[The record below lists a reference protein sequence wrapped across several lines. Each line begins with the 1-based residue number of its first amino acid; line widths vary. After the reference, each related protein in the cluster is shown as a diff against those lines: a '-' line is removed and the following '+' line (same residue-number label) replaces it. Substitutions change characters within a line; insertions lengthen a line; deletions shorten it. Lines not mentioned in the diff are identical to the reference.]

1 MSFQAIAAVLNH
13 SQASPGAKL
22 VLTIIANYDGKE
34 GAFCSQETIAKMA
47 NVTTR
52 QVRRYFSELKE
63 LGELDIWLHEGKG
76 FIGSRKTNRYYILLE
91 CPERCDGSINHRVEA
106 DAYGNSGGPIR
117 PTRRTHMADEA
128 DISDRLTYIEP
139 IVNLNKPIK
148 LKSVN

>member
-22 VLTIIANYDGKE
+22 VLTIIANYDGPE
-34 GAFCSQETIAKMA
+34 GAFCSQETVAKMA
-47 NVTTR
+47 NVTPR
-52 QVRRYFSELKE
+52 QIRRYFNELKE

-76 FIGSRKTNRYYILLE
+76 YVGSRKTNRYYILLD
-91 CPERCDGSINHRVEA
+91 CPPGCDGSMNHRVEA
-106 DAYGNSGGPIR
+106 DIYDHSGGHIR
-117 PTRRTHMADEA
+117 PMRRTHMAGEA

-139 IVNLNKPIK
+139 IVNQNKPIK